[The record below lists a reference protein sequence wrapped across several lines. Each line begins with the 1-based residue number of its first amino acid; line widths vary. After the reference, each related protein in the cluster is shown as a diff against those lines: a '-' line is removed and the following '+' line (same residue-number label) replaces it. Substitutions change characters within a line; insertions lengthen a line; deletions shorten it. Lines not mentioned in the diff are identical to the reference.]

1 MATPTLDEVKAM
13 DLSDHFWNM
22 GALTHPDE
30 PWAINVSIQKG
41 ISEYLTV
48 IHCKE
53 ELSRI
58 AREAQQAVKWAISR
72 QTRLQEILELFNNEH
87 EAPRGSTFIVDLCSK
102 HNLQT
107 SVLESVYANLSK
119 NHCQLLMA
127 WNSHCSQ
134 LLEWT
139 QRYRPSQEADEI
151 NISERWNKA
160 INDCKN
166 IWENQ
171 TNASSVIM
179 EYADQEEYEEEDM
192 LEQEELGN
200 LNEND
205 ENLQGIVDE
214 DDELE

>member
-1 MATPTLDEVKAM
+1 
-13 DLSDHFWNM
+13 
-22 GALTHPDE
+22 
-30 PWAINVSIQKG
+30 
-41 ISEYLTV
+41 
-48 IHCKE
+48 
-53 ELSRI
+53 
-58 AREAQQAVKWAISR
+58 
-72 QTRLQEILELFNNEH
+72 
-87 EAPRGSTFIVDLCSK
+87 
-102 HNLQT
+102 
-107 SVLESVYANLSK
+107 
-119 NHCQLLMA
+119 MA

-139 QRYRPSQEADEI
+139 QRYRPSQEADKI
-151 NISERWNKA
+151 NISKRWNKA

-179 EYADQEEYEEEDM
+179 EYADQEEYEEEDV